1 MQDYISKAQT
11 QVFVSWPRVLEEV
24 DVPKSTVYDWI
35 KRGIFPR
42 PIQLG
47 PRRVA
52 FCRDQLEAW
61 KSHRAAAAKGGFK

>member
-1 MQDYISKAQT
+1 MQGYTPPAQT

-24 DVPKSTVYDWI
+24 DVPKSTLYHWI
-35 KRGIFPR
+35 NRGIFPR

-52 FCRDQLEAW
+52 FCRDQIEAW
-61 KSHRAAAAKGGFK
+61 KFERASASEGED